1 MKPEDPEQPVLTG
14 QISLTSLV
22 ICIGILA
29 IAILNQYL
37 SG

>member
-1 MKPEDPEQPVLTG
+1 MKPG
-14 QISLTSLV
+14 QISITSLV
-22 ICIGILA
+22 VCIGILA